1 MLYPASSRDRVN
13 TISVYPIFFT
23 RPMDS
28 KLFVMIVRTGMLIT
42 YIYIRKYVKERV
54 YYDL

>member
-13 TISVYPIFFT
+13 TISV

-42 YIYIRKYVKERV
+42 YIYIRKYVKERA